1 MADDANTGLSGTILV
16 IDDERNIRR
25 TLRMV
30 LEGEGATV
38 LDAET
43 AEAGLKLI
51 EQALIDGDSK
61 SAIEVVMTDVL
72 LPGMSGLQ
80 LLEKL
85 SQMGDGAPPW
95 RASRTRRRGAG

>member
-1 MADDANTGLSGTILV
+1 MDDANTGLAGTILV
-16 IDDERNIRR
+16 INDERNIRR

-51 EQALIDGDSK
+51 EQSLADG
-61 SAIEVVMTDVL
+61 AA
-72 LPGMSGLQ
+72 GRSGDRG
-80 LLEKL
+80 
-85 SQMGDGAPPW
+85 GDGR
-95 RASRTRRRGAG
+95 RAAAGDVGPAAARRS